1 DNMAFRC
8 ITVYTNNYEAF
19 SDIYQEIESLSLA
32 ENEER
37 EIEGITVSDAGDV
50 EEEYV
55 NSMRAKPEV
64 AVMKVKDKNI
74 TILQH
79 GQVFEV
85 LFPSAQEQATV

>member
-1 DNMAFRC
+1 MAFRC

-19 SDIYQEIESLSLA
+19 SDIYQEIEGLSLA

-55 NSMRAKPEV
+55 DSMRAKPEV

-85 LFPSAQEQATV
+85 LFPQEHEQATV

>member
-1 DNMAFRC
+1 MAFKC

-19 SDIYQEIESLSLA
+19 SDLFVELEGITLA

-37 EIEGITVSDAGDV
+37 EINGITVSDAGDV
-50 EEEYV
+50 PQEYV
-55 NSMRAKPEV
+55 DTMRVKPEV
-64 AVMKVKDKNI
+64 AVMKAKGTNI

-85 LFPSAQEQATV
+85 LIPQETETVNA